1 VFHAVSSL
9 LGCLP
14 ELSNNNNQPST
25 TSYALL
31 CYDCFNVLINI
42 DIVAFITTRRHTCVW
57 NYRSGLETKLN
68 ALRAHRL
75 VLNQS

>member
-31 CYDCFNVLINI
+31 RHDCFNVSTNINF
-42 DIVAFITTRRHTCVW
+42 VVFIPTRRHTCV
-57 NYRSGLETKLN
+57 
-68 ALRAHRL
+68 
-75 VLNQS
+75 